1 MLTAIQQK
9 LLQMVKEI
17 DQICREN
24 DIHYSL
30 GGGTAIGAIRHRG
43 FIPWDDDIDLYMTR
57 DNWEKFKLAESE
69 GKFPANRKL
78 ESAETDI
85 EYSNTMGRYVSTDT
99 TAIHSHQIVA
109 NDAAGHVLDVFVF
122 DPVHIDNFWKFME
135 DFELY
140 SDLMNETIGFST
152 RFDMN
157 IERYMKYY
165 KRTRKEGKKVVIDE
179 LINSFTHQDAPG
191 WNHYVM
197 EWGTAPFLFPA
208 SIFAGGYTR
217 VPFEDTTVE
226 IVKNYSEYLTWQY
239 GDEWQYIPNHDGR
252 EGHDAIF
259 SSKLPYTVVRDD
271 YRKFID
277 ADKLHKAYVRRKN
290 RLLAAN
296 QHRRSAQRDVL
307 KKDGDK
313 CVSELMNK
321 LVAMGLGA
329 DELRSMLQERRY
341 RDLAEIFAPYYDKQ
355 LSADF
360 VGRHDKHST
369 LHRYY
374 NPVLLDIDTEI
385 FEVAVETLI
394 RTERMSKAKRL
405 IELYEGYNG
414 EAEMHEG
421 VRDNEKIEAL
431 KAEILEARAIINEYS
446 LARTDD
452 LYDRVNAYLEKHPD
466 NSQIARIKIRML
478 LEDPSL
484 DNDSYNVAARII
496 DNLIAVLG
504 KESAVYG
511 ELLKYREDI
520 KACGAKLSADEIAEY
535 RRIYDVTGN
544 GFIKLEIEDKLA
556 ESGALIEK
564 DEEEEQQ
571 NTIIVRKSNISAKK
585 NSLYGIASSIYR
597 KIASGD
603 DREKERA
610 WEIAC
615 RTRDRIALLEMYE
628 DQLDELEAL
637 AERGNWDELE
647 ERMKPHE
654 EAVLRNLE
662 IGLGLCVHPILST
675 IQNEILERRGEG
687 ETVAKI
693 EALIPQQH
701 RKPIGY

>member
-1 MLTAIQQK
+1 MLTEIQQK
-9 LLQMVKEI
+9 LLQMMKEI

-24 DIHYSL
+24 DIHYAL

-57 DNWEKFKLAESE
+57 DNWEKFKLAERE
-69 GKFPANRKL
+69 GKFPPNRVI

-85 EYSNTMGRYVSTDT
+85 EYANTFGRYVTTDT
-99 TAIHSHQIVA
+99 SSIHSNQIIA
-109 NDAAGHVLDVFVF
+109 NDAGGHVIDIFVF
-122 DPVHIDNFWKFME
+122 DPIHIDSFWKFME
-135 DFELY
+135 DYQMY
-140 SDLMNETIGFST
+140 SDLMNETMGFST

-157 IERYMKYY
+157 IDRYMSYY
-165 KRTRKEGKKVVIDE
+165 KRTQKEGKKVVIDE
-179 LINSFTHQDAPG
+179 LIESFTHQDAPG

-208 SIFAGGYTR
+208 SIYENGYMR

-226 IVKNYSEYLTWQY
+226 IMKNYSEYLTWQY
-239 GDEWQYIPNHDGR
+239 GDEWQYIPKHEGR

-259 SSKLPYTVVRDD
+259 SNKIPYTVVRDD
-271 YRKFID
+271 YRPFID
-277 ADKLHKAYVRRKN
+277 EKKLHKAYIRRKY
-290 RLLAAN
+290 RLMLAN
-296 QHRRSAQRDVL
+296 QHRRSAQIAGL
-307 KKDGDK
+307 KENGNK
-313 CVSELMNK
+313 CIAELMAQLAAKHLGAAELRAMLAAHKYNELSEL
-321 LVAMGLGA
+321 
-329 DELRSMLQERRY
+329 
-341 RDLAEIFAPYYDKQ
+341 FAPYYEKQ

-360 VGRHDKHST
+360 IGRHDKHST

-385 FEVAVETLI
+385 FEIAVETLM

-421 VRDNEKIEAL
+421 IRDNEKIEAL
-431 KAEILEARAIINEYS
+431 KAEILEARTIINEYS
-446 LARTDD
+446 LARTDE
-452 LYDRVNAYLEKHPD
+452 LYERVNEYLEKYPN
-466 NSQIARIKIRML
+466 NSQIARLKIRML

-484 DNDSYNVAARII
+484 DNDSYNVAAKMINELI
-496 DNLIAVLG
+496 DVLG
-504 KESAVYG
+504 KESVVYG

-520 KACGAKLSADEIAEY
+520 KACGAKLSAGEIEEY
-535 RRIYDVTGN
+535 KRIYEITNN

-556 ESGALIEK
+556 ESGSPIEK

-571 NTIIVRKSNISAKK
+571 NTIVVRKGGVYSKK
-585 NSLYGIASSIYR
+585 NSFYRIAAGAFKKLASI
-597 KIASGD
+597 D
-603 DREKERA
+603 DRVKERA

-615 RTRDRIALLEMYE
+615 RTRDRVSLLEMYE
-628 DQLDELEAL
+628 NQLDELEAM
-637 AERGNWDELE
+637 AEKGKWDELE
-647 ERMKPHE
+647 ELMKPHE

-662 IGLGLCVHPILST
+662 RGLGLCVHPTLST
-675 IQNEILERRGEG
+675 IQNEIFERRGEG

-693 EALIPQQH
+693 EALIPDQH